1 MQGSPKAALPSGGRR
16 GKENALTG
24 EAPRPVGGAPRSG
37 PTPTHQGRP
46 CGPVGRRPRASSSG
60 PAAGHGARWLT
71 PSLPPPG
78 LNLSLQAAAPESHAA
93 SAAAFESGLA
103 AALHKPT
110 GAPAPASANHQP
122 PPRTRARARACARG
136 PEREAPPG
144 ASKRRA
150 REAARRRP
158 HAPSVAP
165 PRPGE
170 VQRGGAGGPR
180 RQPPVRRQPPTATP
194 PSVLTGPCAPA
205 TSPALL
211 GRRLAAPPGRA
222 FSSPFSSELRRTSR
236 RC

>member
-46 CGPVGRRPRASSSG
+46 CGPVGRCPRASSSG
-60 PAAGHGARWLT
+60 PAAGRGARWLT

-122 PPRTRARARACARG
+122 PPRTRARARACACG

-144 ASKRRA
+144 ASERRA
-150 REAARRRP
+150 REAAHCRP

-170 VQRGGAGGPR
+170 VRAGRVVSLLSDASLRPR
-180 RQPPVRRQPPTATP
+180 RRP
-194 PSVLTGPCAPA
+194 PSSRGPAPRPPRPRCWAVASRLPPDALSVLR
-205 TSPALL
+205 SPE
-211 GRRLAAPPGRA
+211 
-222 FSSPFSSELRRTSR
+222 S
-236 RC
+236 